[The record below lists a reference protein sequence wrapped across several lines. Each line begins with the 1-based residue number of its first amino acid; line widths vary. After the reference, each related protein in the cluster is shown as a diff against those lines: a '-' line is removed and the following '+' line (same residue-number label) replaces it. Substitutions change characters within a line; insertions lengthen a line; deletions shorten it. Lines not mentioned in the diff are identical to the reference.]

1 MIKIAFSE
9 DTMTLSFDDI
19 KSITRGA
26 VDIVECD
33 GLFRFDRFSDEQKA
47 VYKDGRQRSYARTG
61 ATASVVLDFHT
72 DSETLRFDYEID
84 RLNMVSPDFL
94 FFDVWEND
102 LLTHHVGEYKKEKLI
117 AAANIKLKP
126 GEKRVRIF
134 FPTLFAMSISAPIL
148 DDGASFRP
156 SERKRRAL
164 ILGDSITQ
172 GFDAHFP
179 SLSYANTLIRDFD
192 LDAVNQAIGGEV
204 FLPDALGTEPLFDAD
219 IVTVAFGTNDWSS
232 GGLDY
237 GISEDYFNRVAE
249 LYPRAKKI
257 YISPIWRTAAEEL
270 RDGISF
276 YEAIA
281 EFKCRAKNS
290 GFTVISGLKILP
302 NMPQMLTDGLHPSDF
317 GFTQYAKSLSRK
329 LIENDIFLN

>member
-1 MIKIAFSE
+1 MKL
-9 DTMTLSFDDI
+9 TFDDI

-26 VDIVECD
+26 VDIAERD
-33 GLFRFDRFSDEQKA
+33 GFYRFERFSEEQKA
-47 VYKDGRQRSYARTG
+47 VYKDRRERSYVRTA
-61 ATASVVLDFHT
+61 ATASVVLDFYT
-72 DSETLRFDYEID
+72 DSENLRFDYEID

-102 LLTHHVGEYKKEKLI
+102 LLTHHVGEYKKDKLTSE
-117 AAANIKLKP
+117 ADIKLRP

-134 FPTLFAMSISAPIL
+134 FPNLFAMSISAPIL

-219 IVTVAFGTNDWSS
+219 IVTVAFGTNDWSN

-237 GISEDYFNRVAE
+237 KISEEYFERVAK

-257 YISPIWRTAAEEL
+257 YISPIWRTAADEL

-276 YEAIA
+276 YEAIS
-281 EFKCRAKNS
+281 EFECRAKNA
-290 GFTVISGLKILP
+290 GFTVIYGLKILP

-317 GFTQYAKSLSRK
+317 GFTQHSKLLEKK
-329 LIENDIFLN
+329 LIECGIKP

>member
-1 MIKIAFSE
+1 MK
-9 DTMTLSFDDI
+9 LSFDDI
-19 KSITRGA
+19 KKITCGA
-26 VDIVECD
+26 VNIKECN
-33 GLFRFDRFSDEQKA
+33 GLYRFERFAEEQKA
-47 VYKDGRQRSYARTG
+47 VYKDGRERSYARTG
-61 ATASVVLDFHT
+61 ATASVVLDFYT

-94 FFDVWEND
+94 FFDIWED
-102 LLTHHVGEYKKEKLI
+102 GLMTHHVGEYKKESLKSV
-117 AAANIKLKP
+117 ADIKLSK

-134 FPTLFAMSISAPIL
+134 FPNLFAMSISAPIL
-148 DDGASFRP
+148 DIGASFRP
-156 SERKRRAL
+156 AERKRRAL

-192 LDAVNQAIGGEV
+192 LDAVNQAIGGEI

-237 GISEDYFNRVAE
+237 SISEEYFRRVAE

-257 YISPIWRTAAEEL
+257 YISPIWRIAADEL

-276 YEAIA
+276 YEAID
-281 EFKCRAKNS
+281 EFERRAIEA
-290 GFTVISGLKILP
+290 GFIVISGLEILP

-317 GFTQYAKSLSRK
+317 GFTQYSRLLEKK
-329 LIENDIFLN
+329 LAENGVFPT

>member
-1 MIKIAFSE
+1 MKL
-9 DTMTLSFDDI
+9 TLDDI

-26 VDIVECD
+26 IDIVECD
-33 GLFRFDRFSDEQKA
+33 ESYRFERFSDEQKT
-47 VYKDGRQRSYARTG
+47 VYKDGRERSYIRTA
-61 ATASVVLDFHT
+61 ATASVVLDFYT

-84 RLNMVSPDFL
+84 RLNMVTPDFL

-102 LLTHHVGEYKKEKLI
+102 ILTHHAGEYKKEKLT
-117 AAANIKLKP
+117 AKADIKLSK

-134 FPTLFAMSISAPIL
+134 FPNLFAMSISAPIL
-148 DDGASFRP
+148 DGGASFRP

-179 SLSYANTLIRDFD
+179 SLTYANTLIRDFD

-237 GISEDYFNRVAE
+237 GISEEFFRRVAK

-257 YISPIWRTAAEEL
+257 YISPIWRVVAEEL

-281 EFKCRAKNS
+281 EFERRAKNA
-290 GFTVISGLKILP
+290 GFSVISGLKILP

-317 GFTQYAKSLSRK
+317 GFTQYSKMLANK
-329 LIENDIFLN
+329 LIKCGINMD